1 MRGRPTVPRTAHP
14 GFGSWLLCAT
24 PRSGSTLL
32 CGLLESS
39 GVAGHPA
46 SYFNRRGLHDYA
58 IGWRVAQPPEGRIDS
73 AYVQAARVAGSTPN
87 GIFGGRLMAESRPEL
102 VADLAGEAD
111 HPLAS
116 ELELLTDQLGRLRFV
131 HLQRLDVVAQ
141 AVSWAKSLQTH
152 FWHPG
157 ERTEPGAEAPHYDE
171 DLIERL
177 VDTIERF
184 EADWSTWF
192 TQQQV
197 TPFEVTY
204 EQLAVDPL
212 SVAHQVLG
220 FLDLEVEEER
230 ELVVRDRQQAD
241 QVNAQWVERFKSR
254 GPSTGAPRA
263 ER

>member
-1 MRGRPTVPRTAHP
+1 MLGNAQRAYRAPVAHP
-14 GFGSWLLCAT
+14 GFDSWLLCAT

-58 IGWRVAQPPEGRIDS
+58 TGWRVPRPPEGRIDS

-87 GIFGGRLMAESRPEL
+87 GVFGGRLMAESRPEL
-102 VADLAGEAD
+102 VADLAAETD
-111 HPLAS
+111 HPPAS
-116 ELELLTDQLGRLRFV
+116 ELELLTGQLGRLRFV
-131 HLQRLDVVAQ
+131 HLRRLNVVAQ

-157 ERTEPGAEAPHYDE
+157 ERIEPGAEAPHYDE
-171 DLIERL
+171 ELIEQL
-177 VDTIERF
+177 VTTIEQF
-184 EADWSTWF
+184 EAAWSTWF
-192 TQQQV
+192 TQQRI

-212 SVAHQVLG
+212 LVARQVLD
-220 FLDLEVEEER
+220 FLDLKVEEGH
-230 ELVVRDRQQAD
+230 ELVVGAARQAD

-254 GPSTGAPRA
+254 
-263 ER
+263 